1 MALTQKV
8 LQAIKKSFEC
18 AHWDIKIYWISP
30 DTSRNS
36 TTVITLMISFRFYS
50 LIIWFVNF
58 WKAGM
63 LKTSSLTIIQSKRIS
78 PHNQSHFDSN
88 QCLQFVNLN
97 WCVNYTIGQIKMV
110 MLMIVVISMSAW
122 CGIEAFCPFKCHCDD
137 QKMKV
142 VCSAEANLDIIPIT
156 LNPGIKE
163 IHLREN
169 QIR

>member
-1 MALTQKV
+1 MFPCKRWLKKYT
-8 LQAIKKSFEC
+8 LQNHIFNIQFFFSKIKFIFVHPGN
-18 AHWDIKIYWISP
+18 AFI
-30 DTSRNS
+30 
-36 TTVITLMISFRFYS
+36 MISFRFCS
-50 LIIWFVNF
+50 LIIRFVTF
-58 WKAGM
+58 WKKM

-97 WCVNYTIGQIKMV
+97 WCVDYTIFLIKMV